1 MAQTESQLRLRHDA
15 ERAGGALPPLLVAAE
30 RVASTVIQGV
40 HGRRRVGLGE
50 TFWQFRRYEPGDSMR
65 SIDWRQSAKS
75 RMLFV
80 RETEWAAAQSLWL
93 WRDASPSMRWRSHRN
108 LPEKRERAELLM
120 LALSSMLVRA
130 GERIALLDGNMRPAA
145 GKQAIDRVALE
156 LLSAAEQAGGSA
168 TAPVE
173 VPPFHP
179 IPRHA
184 HTVWFSDFLAPL
196 EKIDAI
202 VRQYATRNVN
212 GFLLQVLDPA
222 EEGLPFNGRTRFEGL
237 ENEGRVLIKRV
248 ENVRSDYKQR
258 LEQHIA
264 GLRDIARAAGWRYA
278 VHRTDLPPEKALLSL
293 FVALSEP
300 KE

>member
-1 MAQTESQLRLRHDA
+1 MTKTESQLRLRHSA

-50 TFWQFRRYEPGDSMR
+50 TFWQFRRYETGDSMR

-75 RMLFV
+75 QLLFV

-93 WRDASPSMRWRSHRN
+93 WRDASPSMRWRSHRS

-130 GERIALLDGNMRPAA
+130 GERVALLDGNMRPAS
-145 GKQAIDRVALE
+145 GKAAIDRLALE
-156 LLSAAEQAGGSA
+156 LLGASGAATTPAD
-168 TAPVE
+168 
-173 VPPFHP
+173 VPAFHP

-196 EKIDAI
+196 EKIDAM

-237 ENEGRVLIKRV
+237 ENEGRVLVKRV
-248 ENVRSDYKQR
+248 ENVRADYRQR
-258 LEQHIA
+258 LDRHIA

-278 VHRTDLPPEKALLSL
+278 LHRTDLPPEKALLAM